1 MIEPT
6 LLSTRRMGSP
16 PPGPPMAVLVMLAEE
31 DDDVVLI
38 DLSTHPC
45 GQHILDDYA
54 AGAQLVPADHLRAQ
68 GLGTQG
74 LDGRR

>member
-1 MIEPT
+1 MSAEPT
-6 LLSTRRMGSP
+6 PLHPRRKASP
-16 PPGPPMAVLVMLAEE
+16 PAGPMAVLVMLAQE

-54 AGAQLVPADHLRAQ
+54 ADSQLVSADHLRSLRHSLNLLP
-68 GLGTQG
+68 G
-74 LDGRR
+74 